1 MWQFFGIFCAFKEGT
16 IFNFIKIIFLS
27 FGFLIC
33 ACSSTEATTLKI
45 LTHDSF
51 DAKQELIDEFTK
63 THNINVQIIKA
74 GDANQV
80 LTRARLNAGNPEA
93 DLIFGIDNI
102 AYIGITEIDK
112 LLIPYE
118 SQNRK
123 SIPPDILDAFSNST
137 YFTPIDYG
145 YVSLNYDPKFD
156 DQLPPS
162 DLMELTTNRWKNK
175 MIVLDPATSS
185 PGLQFLL
192 TTISYFGKDNW
203 QNFWRQLKNNNP
215 LLVDGWSTGYYT
227 HFSHNGGDRPL
238 IISYTTSPAAE
249 AFFNNLTTTPTQ
261 NVVLNDLFRQV
272 ESIAILEGAKNID
285 ASKKFVDFML
295 SEKFQ
300 EQIPET
306 MFVYPVIEALDL
318 PEWWNLNPQITSVN
332 TINFSN
338 DELQNWISEWS
349 TIMR

>member
-1 MWQFFGIFCAFKEGT
+1 M
-16 IFNFIKIIFLS
+16 LS
-27 FGFLIC
+27 FILLVC
-33 ACSSTEATTLKI
+33 ACSSNEIATLKI

-63 THNINVQIIKA
+63 IHNMDIQIIKA

-80 LTRARLNAGNPEA
+80 LTRAILNAGNPEA

-102 AYIGITEIDK
+102 SYLGITEINK
-112 LLIPYE
+112 LLTAYQAQDRNKIPLE
-118 SQNRK
+118 LLN
-123 SIPPDILDAFSNST
+123 AFSNSN

-156 DQLPPS
+156 GQPLPT
-162 DLMELTTNRWKNK
+162 DLVELTTDAWKDK
-175 MIVLDPATSS
+175 LIVLDPATSS

-203 QNFWRQLKNNNP
+203 QDFWRQLKNNNP

-249 AFFNNLTTTPTQ
+249 AYFNDLKKPPTQ

-272 ESIAILEGAKNID
+272 ESIAILKGAKNFIG
-285 ASKKFVDFML
+285 AQKFIDFML
-295 SEKFQ
+295 SDKFQ
-300 EQIPET
+300 KQIPET
-306 MFVYPVIEALDL
+306 MFVYPVIQELDL
-318 PEWWNLNPQITSVN
+318 PNWWNLNPQIDSVK
-332 TINFSN
+332 TINFSSN
-338 DELQNWISEWS
+338 ELQNWISEWS